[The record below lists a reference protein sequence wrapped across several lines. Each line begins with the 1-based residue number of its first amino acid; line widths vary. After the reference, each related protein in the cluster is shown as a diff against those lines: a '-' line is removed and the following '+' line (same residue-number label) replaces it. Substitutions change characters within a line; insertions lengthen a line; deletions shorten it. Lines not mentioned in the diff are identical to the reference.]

1 MSNKSSLYRK
11 ARKNLTPLD
20 GQQQITLRKEDAAE
34 GGCGVVGLLASE
46 PLQGKHLYTASYQ
59 MRNRGN
65 GKGGGIAMLGL
76 VADEIGVSDRIINED
91 FILQIA
97 YLDPACRKEIETEHL
112 FPFYQVDQA
121 QEISTIDDHRDVD
134 LEVRPPDVV
143 RYFVRPKTESVQ
155 EFAAKNEIRE
165 FSEEE
170 LQDEYVFQRSY
181 GINRTYY
188 ASLGDKRAFVMSHA
202 KNLVVF
208 KAVGFAEQV
217 IQYYKLSDSRAHGW
231 IAHQRY
237 PTKGRVWH
245 PGGAHPFIGM
255 HEALVHNG
263 DFANYFGVCEYLKQ
277 NGLHPLFLTDTEVS
291 VLLFDLLSRSYG
303 YPLEWV
309 IEAMAPTTERD
320 FLQLPEEKKSIY
332 KALQM
337 AHLNGSPDGPWFF
350 IIARNDVK
358 NRKLQMIGITDT
370 SMLRP
375 QVFALHDGAVQIGL
389 IASEK
394 QAIDA
399 ALGSLASEDQ
409 RVCPVADRYWNARGG
424 SYTDGGAFKF
434 SVDPN
439 DRSKWNAQD
448 KFGRTVELYS
458 DSAADRPT
466 QNPELLKSLE
476 ELTQF
481 YDLPPASNGVS
492 RKWHLAAVEK
502 AINEF
507 LDALKAGLPHPATAK
522 HRPSLIIDATK
533 FAAEGPQSLALHI
546 VKAYQEGF
554 RHIIVYRC
562 RGHRFIGCGIQAN
575 SEGLKIEVYGSSGDY
590 LASGLDGAEIIVHG
604 NGQDQIGQIF
614 NKGRLVVYGD
624 VGQTFFY
631 GAKGGEA
638 YILGNAAGRPLI
650 NAVGSPRVVIN
661 GTCLDYL
668 GESFMAGDPLNGGG
682 FVILNGIRRNELAEV
697 EDLPTPYPGGN
708 LFSLA
713 SGGAIYVRDPRKILD
728 QDQLNGGRFESL
740 STDDWNLILPYLEK
754 NEQLFGIRTQQDLLR
769 DSKFDQVYRK
779 IIPAKT
785 GALH

>member
-1 MSNKSSLYRK
+1 FM
-11 ARKNLTPLD
+11 
-20 GQQQITLRKEDAAE
+20 
-34 GGCGVVGLLASE
+34 
-46 PLQGKHLYTASYQ
+46 
-59 MRNRGN
+59 
-65 GKGGGIAMLGL
+65 
-76 VADEIGVSDRIINED
+76 
-91 FILQIA
+91 
-97 YLDPACRKEIETEHL
+97 
-112 FPFYQVDQA
+112 
-121 QEISTIDDHRDVD
+121 
-134 LEVRPPDVV
+134 
-143 RYFVRPKTESVQ
+143 
-155 EFAAKNEIRE
+155 
-165 FSEEE
+165 
-170 LQDEYVFQRSY
+170 
-181 GINRTYY
+181 
-188 ASLGDKRAFVMSHA
+188 
-202 KNLVVF
+202 
-208 KAVGFAEQV
+208 
-217 IQYYKLSDSRAHGW
+217 
-231 IAHQRY
+231 
-237 PTKGRVWH
+237 
-245 PGGAHPFIGM
+245 
-255 HEALVHNG
+255 
-263 DFANYFGVCEYLKQ
+263 
-277 NGLHPLFLTDTEVS
+277 
-291 VLLFDLLSRSYG
+291 
-303 YPLEWV
+303 
-309 IEAMAPTTERD
+309 
-320 FLQLPEEKKSIY
+320 QLPDEKKSIY

-358 NRKLQMIGITDT
+358 NGKLQMIGITDT

-375 QVFALHDGAVQIGL
+375 QVFALHDGAIQIGL

-399 ALGSLASEDQ
+399 ALSSIAAEDQ

-424 SYTDGGAFKF
+424 SYTDGGAFEF
-434 SVDPN
+434 SVDPD

-448 KFGRTVELYS
+448 KFGQPVKLYS
-458 DSAADRPT
+458 DSASHRPT
-466 QNPELLKSLE
+466 KISELPKTLQ
-476 ELTQF
+476 ELTRL

-492 RKWHLAAVEK
+492 RKWHLAAVQD
-502 AINEF
+502 AINEL
-507 LDALKAGLPHPATAK
+507 LDEFKAGPSHPTTAA
-522 HRPSLIIDATK
+522 HRPLVIDASK
-533 FAAEGPQSLALHI
+533 YAAEGPESLSLRI
-546 VKAYQEGF
+546 VKAYQQGA
-554 RHIIVYRC
+554 RHIIVYNC

-575 SEGLKIEVYGSSGDY
+575 SAGLKIEVYGSSGDY

-614 NKGRLVVYGD
+614 NLGKLVVYGD

-728 QDQLNGGRFESL
+728 EDQLNGGRFEVL
-740 STDDWNLILPYLEK
+740 SKADWNLILPYLET
-754 NEQLFGIRTQQDLLR
+754 NQQLFGIRVQQDLLG
-769 DSKFDQVYRK
+769 DLPFDQVYRK

>member
-1 MSNKSSLYRK
+1 MSNKSSLYRR
-11 ARKNLTPLD
+11 ARKNLAPLD
-20 GQQQITLRKEDAAE
+20 SQQQIALRKEDAAE

-46 PLQGKHLYTASYQ
+46 PLQGKHLYTASFQ

-76 VADEIGVSDRIINED
+76 VADEVGVSDRVLKD
-91 FILQIA
+91 DYILQIA
-97 YLDPACRKEIETEHL
+97 YLDPACRQELETEHL
-112 FPFYQVDQA
+112 FPFYEVDQT
-121 QEISTIDDHRDVD
+121 QEISTIDDYRDVD

-143 RYFVRPKTESVQ
+143 RYFVRPKTDSVE
-155 EFAAKNEIRE
+155 EFAAKNEIRG

-170 LQDEYVFQRSY
+170 LQDEFVFQRSY

-303 YPLEWV
+303 YPLEWL

-320 FLQLPEEKKSIY
+320 FMQLPDEKKSIY

-358 NRKLQMIGITDT
+358 NSKLQMIGITDT

-399 ALGSLASEDQ
+399 ALESLASDDK

-424 SYTDGGAFKF
+424 SYTDGGAFEF
-434 SVDPN
+434 SVDAS

-448 KFGRTVELYS
+448 KFGRSVELYS
-458 DSAADRPT
+458 DSAAGRPT
-466 QNPELLKSLE
+466 KKPELPKSLQ
-476 ELTQF
+476 ELTRI
-481 YDLPPASNGVS
+481 YDLPPASNGIS
-492 RKWHLAAVEK
+492 RKWHLAEVQNTINDLLDENK
-502 AINEF
+502 AR
-507 LDALKAGLPHPATAK
+507 LPHLTTAK
-522 HRPSLIIDATK
+522 PRPSLIIDATE
-533 FAAEGPQSLALHI
+533 FAAEGPRSLSLQI
-546 VKAYQEGF
+546 VKSYQEGWQ
-554 RHIIVYRC
+554 HIIVYRC
-562 RGHRFIGCGIQAN
+562 RGHRFIGCGIQEN
-575 SEGLKIEVYGSSGDY
+575 STDLKIEVYGSSGDY

-682 FVILNGIRRNELAEV
+682 FVILNGIRRNELAEI

-713 SGGAIYVRDPRKILD
+713 SGGAIYVRDPQKVLD
-728 QDQLNGGRFESL
+728 DDQLNGGRFESL
-740 STDDWNLILPYLEK
+740 SKEDWNLILPYLEK

-769 DSKFDQVYRK
+769 DLPFDQAYRK
-779 IIPAKT
+779 IIPAGT

>member
-1 MSNKSSLYRK
+1 MSNKSSFYRR
-11 ARKNLTPLD
+11 ARKQLLPLD
-20 GQQQITLRKEDAAE
+20 AQQQLTLRKEDAAE
-34 GGCGVVGLLASE
+34 GGCGVVGLLSSE

-76 VADEIGVSDRIINED
+76 VAGEIGVSDRVLQED
-91 FILQIA
+91 YILQIA
-97 YLDPACRKEIETEHL
+97 YLDPSCKQELETEHL
-112 FPFYQVDQA
+112 FPFY
-121 QEISTIDDHRDVD
+121 EIDEVQKIPTIDDHRDID
-134 LEVRPPDVV
+134 LDVCPPDVL
-143 RYFVRPKTESVQ
+143 RYFVRPKIDSVE

-165 FSEEE
+165 LSQEE
-170 LQDEYVFQRSY
+170 LQDELVFQRSY
-181 GINRTYY
+181 SINRAYY
-188 ASLGDKRAFVMSHA
+188 ASLGEKRAFVMSHA

-277 NGLHPLFLTDTEVS
+277 NRLHPLFLTDTEVS
-291 VLLFDLLSRSYG
+291 VLLFDLLSRSHG

-320 FLQLPEEKKSIY
+320 FMQLPDEKKSIY

-358 NRKLQMIGITDT
+358 NGKLQMIGITDT

-424 SYTDGGAFKF
+424 SYTDGGAFEF
-434 SVDPN
+434 SVDAN
-439 DRSKWNAQD
+439 DRTKWNAQD
-448 KFGRTVELYS
+448 KFGRTVMLYS
-458 DSAADRPT
+458 DSAQDRPT
-466 QNPELLKSLE
+466 KNPELPKTLD
-476 ELTQF
+476 ELTRL

-492 RKWHLAAVEK
+492 RKWYLAELQS
-502 AINEF
+502 AINDL
-507 LDALKAGLPHPATAK
+507 LDRTKTNET
-522 HRPSLIIDATK
+522 LIIDASK
-533 FAAEGPQSLALHI
+533 FAAEGPESLALHI
-546 VKAYQEGF
+546 VKAYQNGT
-554 RHIIVYRC
+554 RHMIVHRC
-562 RGHRFIGCGIQAN
+562 RGHRFIGCGIQSN
-575 SEGLKIEVYGSSGDY
+575 SAGLKIELYGSSGDY

-650 NAVGSPRVVIN
+650 NAVGSPRVIIN

-682 FVILNGIRRNELAEV
+682 FVILNGIRRNELAAI

-713 SGGAIYVRDPRKILD
+713 SGGAIYVRDPRKLLD
-728 QDQLNGGRFESL
+728 EDQLNGGHFEVCSK
-740 STDDWNLILPYLEK
+740 DDWNLIHPYLEK
-754 NEQLFGIRTQQDLLR
+754 NEELFGIRTQQDLLR
-769 DSKFDQVYRK
+769 GLPFDEVYRK
-779 IIPAKT
+779 ITPLRT

>member
-1 MSNKSSLYRK
+1 MDKPSLYKK
-11 ARKNLTPLD
+11 ARKGLVPLNA
-20 GQQQITLRKEDAAE
+20 QHQIALRKDDAAE
-34 GGCGVVGLLASE
+34 GGCGVVGLLSSE

-76 VADEIGVSDRIINED
+76 VAEEVGVSDRVIKED
-91 FILQIA
+91 YILQIA
-97 YLDPACRKEIETEHL
+97 YLDPSCRKDLEAEHL
-112 FPFYQVDQA
+112 FPFYEVDEVQ
-121 QEISTIDDHRDVD
+121 QIETIDNHRDVD

-143 RYFVRPKTESVQ
+143 RYFVRLKTDSVE
-155 EFAAKNEIRE
+155 EFAAKNELRE

-170 LQDEYVFQRSY
+170 LKDELVFQRSY
-181 GINRTYY
+181 NINRAYY

-217 IQYYKLSDSRAHGW
+217 IQYYKLSNARAHGW

-291 VLLFDLLSRSYG
+291 VLLFDLLSRSHG

-320 FLQLPEEKKSIY
+320 FMQLPDEKKSIY
-332 KALQM
+332 KTLQL

-358 NRKLQMIGITDT
+358 NGKLEMIGITDT

-375 QVFALHDGAVQIGL
+375 QVFALHDGAMQIGL

-399 ALGSLASEDQ
+399 ALASIASEDQ

-424 SYTDGGAFKF
+424 SYTDGGAFVF

-448 KFGRTVELYS
+448 KFGCTVELYS
-458 DSAADRPT
+458 DSSAHRPT
-466 QNPELLKSLE
+466 QNPNLPKSLN
-476 ELTQF
+476 ELTQL

-492 RKWHLAAVEK
+492 RKWHLAAVQN
-502 AINEF
+502 AINEL
-507 LDALKAGLPHPATAK
+507 LDTLKARPSHPATAGPG
-522 HRPSLIIDATK
+522 PSLIIDASG
-533 FAAEGPQSLALHI
+533 FAAEGPKSLSLEI
-546 VKAYQEGF
+546 VKQYQRGY

-562 RGHRFIGCGIQAN
+562 RGHRFIGCGLQAN
-575 SEGLKIEVYGSSGDY
+575 SAGLKIEVYGSSGDY
-590 LASGLDGAEIIVHG
+590 LASGFDGAEIIVHG

-614 NKGRLVVYGD
+614 NLGRLVVYGD

-682 FVILNGIRRNELAEV
+682 FVILNGVRRNELAEI
-697 EDLPTPYPGGN
+697 EDLPTPYPGSN

-728 QDQLNGGRFESL
+728 EDQLNGGRFEVCSKA
-740 STDDWNLILPYLEK
+740 DWDLILPYLET
-754 NEQLFGIRTQQDLLR
+754 NERLFGIRTQQDLLR
-769 DSKFDQVYRK
+769 GLPFDEVYRK
-779 IIPAKT
+779 IIPIRT